1 MYLIQ
6 KSPEDMVMQVHAAG
20 KLRMRISLCVRE
32 EGGKKSVLKD
42 YPAYLKSTKN
52 TNIRNIFSSME

>member
-1 MYLIQ
+1 
-6 KSPEDMVMQVHAAG
+6 MQVHAAD

-42 YPAYLKSTKN
+42 YPAYSKSTKD
-52 TNIRNIFSSME
+52 T